1 MVGKKE
7 KEKRALKLI
16 KGMRDIMPV
25 DQKYWN
31 YLRKIMNR
39 LAFDYNYDRL
49 DTPIVE
55 FTNLFKRSVGD
66 YTDIVE
72 KEMYSFEDKGAEKI
86 TLRPELT
93 AGVVRAYI
101 EHGMVNQPQPVK
113 LFYMGPCFR
122 YDKPQAGRQRQF
134 WQIGFEAIGD
144 EAAII
149 DAQVINI
156 GYKLLSKLHL
166 PTTVQINSLGCK
178 ECRPNYHEVLL
189 DFLKGKKNQLCED
202 CKRRVNKNPLRVLD
216 CKETS
221 CQEIMADA
229 PQQVDYLCDDC
240 RTHFVSVLEYLDE
253 LEVVYNLNSKIVRG
267 LDYYTRTCFEYTL
280 QDADDSR
287 QGVLGGGGR
296 YDGLVEELGGRPT
309 PAVGLAM
316 GVERIIKELK
326 RLDIRV
332 PEIKEYDI
340 FVAQLG
346 KEARK
351 KCITLYE
358 ELLKEDLRVVE
369 SFSKDGIK
377 GQLEQADKLNVFY
390 SLIIGQ
396 KEMVD
401 NTVLIRDMENGIQE
415 TVDFAKV
422 VGIIKKRIKTKDEE
436 KAQ

>member
-1 MVGKKE
+1 MAV
-7 KEKRALKLI
+7 KEKRAFKLI
-16 KGMRDIMPV
+16 KGMKDIMPA

-166 PTTVQINSLGCK
+166 PATVQINSLGCK

-280 QDADDSR
+280 QDTDDSR

-316 GVERIIKELK
+316 GIERIIKELK

-358 ELLKEDLRVVE
+358 ELLKEDLNVVE

-377 GQLEQADKLNVFY
+377 GQLEQADRLNVFY

-422 VGIIKKRIKTKDEE
+422 VAIIKKRIKTKDEE
-436 KAQ
+436 KGQ

>member
-1 MVGKKE
+1 MAV
-7 KEKRALKLI
+7 KEKRAFKLI
-16 KGMRDIMPV
+16 KGMKDIMPA

-166 PTTVQINSLGCK
+166 PATVQINSLGCK

-280 QDADDSR
+280 QDTDDSR

-316 GVERIIKELK
+316 GIERIIKELK

-358 ELLKEDLRVVE
+358 ELLKEDLNVVE

-422 VGIIKKRIKTKDEE
+422 VAIIKKRIKTKDEE
-436 KAQ
+436 KGQ

>member
-1 MVGKKE
+1 MVKKE
-7 KEKRALKLI
+7 KKAFKLI
-16 KGMRDIMPV
+16 KGMKDIMPS
-25 DQKYWN
+25 DQKYWE
-31 YLRKIMNR
+31 YLRKTLNR
-39 LAFDYNYDRL
+39 LAFDYNYDRI
-49 DTPIVE
+49 DTPMTE

-66 YTDIVE
+66 HTDIVE
-72 KEMYSFEDKGAEKI
+72 KEMYSFEDLGGEKLS
-86 TLRPELT
+86 LRPEMT

-101 EHGMVNQPQPVK
+101 EHGMVNMPQPVK
-113 LFYMGPCFR
+113 MFYVGPCFR

-134 WQIGFEAIGD
+134 WQMGFEAIGD
-144 EAAII
+144 AAPVI
-149 DAQVINI
+149 DAQVINM

-166 PTTVQINSLGCK
+166 PAVVQINSLGCK

-216 CKETS
+216 CKEES
-221 CQEIMADA
+221 CQAIIADA

-253 LEVVYNLNSKIVRG
+253 LEIVYNLNPKIVRG
-267 LDYYTRTCFEYTL
+267 LDYYTRTCFEFTL
-280 QDADDSR
+280 QDADETR

-326 RLDIRV
+326 RLDIKV
-332 PEIKEYDI
+332 PEIKQYEV

-351 KCITLYE
+351 KCISLYE
-358 ELLKEDLRVVE
+358 ELLAEDLKVVE
-369 SFSKDGIK
+369 NFSKDGIK
-377 GQLEQADKLNVFY
+377 NQLEQANKLGVVY

-422 VGIIKKRIKTKDEE
+422 VSALKKRLKSKEVE
-436 KAQ
+436 SV

>member
-1 MVGKKE
+1 MVPQKE
-7 KEKRALKLI
+7 KKAFKLI
-16 KGMRDIMPV
+16 KGMKDIMPS
-25 DQKYWN
+25 DQKYWE
-31 YLRKIMNR
+31 YLRKILNR
-39 LAFDYNYDRL
+39 LSFDYNYDRI
-49 DTPIVE
+49 DTPMAE

-66 YTDIVE
+66 HTDIVE
-72 KEMYSFEDKGAEKI
+72 KEMYSFEDKGGEKI
-86 TLRPELT
+86 TLRPEMT
-93 AGVVRAYI
+93 AGTVRAYI
-101 EHGMVNQPQPVK
+101 EHGLVNKPQPVK

-134 WQIGFEAIGD
+134 WQMGFEAIGD
-144 EAAII
+144 EAPII
-149 DAQVINI
+149 DAQVINM

-166 PTTVQINSLGCK
+166 PSVVQINSLGCN

-189 DFLKGKKNQLCED
+189 DFVKAKKKQLCED

-216 CKETS
+216 CKEES
-221 CQEIMADA
+221 CQEIIADA

-253 LEVVYNLNSKIVRG
+253 LEIVYNLNSKIVRG

-280 QDADDSR
+280 QDAGESR

-309 PAVGLAM
+309 PAVGVAM
-316 GVERIIKELK
+316 GAERIVKELK
-326 RLDIRV
+326 RLDIKV
-332 PEIKEYDI
+332 PELKQYDI

-351 KCITLYE
+351 KCISLYE
-358 ELLKEDLRVVE
+358 ELLADDLKVVE
-369 SFSKDGIK
+369 NFSKDGIK
-377 GQLEQADKLNVFY
+377 GQLEQANKLGVVY
-390 SLIIGQ
+390 ALIIGQ

-422 VGIIKKRIKTKDEE
+422 VSAVKKRL
-436 KAQ
+436 KAKEIETV

>member
-1 MVGKKE
+1 MAV
-7 KEKRALKLI
+7 KEKRAFKLI
-16 KGMRDIMPV
+16 KGMKDIMPA

-166 PTTVQINSLGCK
+166 PATVQINSLGCK

-280 QDADDSR
+280 QDTDDSR

-316 GVERIIKELK
+316 GIERIIKELK

-358 ELLKEDLRVVE
+358 ELLKEDLNVVE

-422 VGIIKKRIKTKDEE
+422 VSIIKKRIKTKDEE

>member
-1 MVGKKE
+1 MTAKKE
-7 KEKRALKLI
+7 KKAFKLI
-16 KGMRDIMPV
+16 KGMKDIMPI
-25 DQKYWN
+25 DQKYWD

-39 LAFDYNYDRL
+39 LSFDYNYDRI
-49 DTPIVE
+49 DTPMAE
-55 FTNLFKRSVGD
+55 FTKLFKRSVGD
-66 YTDIVE
+66 HTDIVE
-72 KEMYSFEDKGAEKI
+72 KEMYSFEDLGGEKI
-86 TLRPELT
+86 SLRPEVT

-113 LFYMGPCFR
+113 FFYMGPCFR

-144 EAAII
+144 EAPVI
-149 DAQVINI
+149 DAQVINM

-166 PTTVQINSLGCK
+166 PSVVQINSLGCK

-216 CKETS
+216 CKEEG
-221 CQEIMADA
+221 CQEIIADV

-253 LEVVYNLNSKIVRG
+253 LEIVYNLNPKIVRG

-280 QDADDSR
+280 QDADETR

-316 GVERIIKELK
+316 GVERIIRELK
-326 RLDIRV
+326 RLDTRV
-332 PEIKEYDI
+332 PEVKKYDI

-351 KCITLYE
+351 KGVTLYE
-358 ELLKEDLRVVE
+358 ELLQENLKVVE

-377 GQLEQADKLNVFY
+377 AQLELANKLGVIY
-390 SLIIGQ
+390 TLILGQ
-396 KEMVD
+396 KEIVD
-401 NTVLIRDMENGIQE
+401 NTILIRDMENGIQE

-422 VGIIKKRIKTKDEE
+422 VTSIKKRLKAKEE
-436 KAQ
+436 EAV